1 MHKATKAALISA
13 FIFPGGG
20 HFFLK
25 SKLRGAVFSVFS
37 VACLWALMSFLMNIA
52 NDISEKLVNRE
63 IPFDVGRVMAEISS
77 QLSGSAGDMP
87 HYASFLLLGCWILAI
102 IDSFMLGRKIPE
114 TTSPAKPSAA

>member
-25 SKLRGAVFSVFS
+25 SKLRGGVFAVFS
-37 VACLWALMSFLMNIA
+37 VACLWALMSFLMDIA

-63 IPFDVGRVMAEISS
+63 IPFDVSTVMAEISS
-77 QLSGSAGDMP
+77 QLSGSAGEMP
-87 HYASFLLLGCWILAI
+87 HYTSLLLLGCWVLSI
-102 IDSFMLGRKIPE
+102 IDSFVLGRKIPE
-114 TTSPAKPSAA
+114 STHPAKPSAV